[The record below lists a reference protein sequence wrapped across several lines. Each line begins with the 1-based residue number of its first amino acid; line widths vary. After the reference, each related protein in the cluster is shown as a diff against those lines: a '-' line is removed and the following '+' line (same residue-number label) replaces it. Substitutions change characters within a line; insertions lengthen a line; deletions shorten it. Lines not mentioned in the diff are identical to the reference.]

1 MEDAAEEIEP
11 AEEMAAEMVEDEGMG
26 EPAGDADVSAGGAV
40 LHEMLQRGRVRRDTG
55 MAAGGFAAGEVSS
68 DVGIDYT
75 ESQTRLQRRR
85 RRGSKSGAFGGAA
98 VPSFASELC
107 TVH

>member
-68 DVGIDYT
+68 DVGIEHTDPPSA
-75 ESQTRLQRRR
+75 EKAAGQQKRSLRRR
-85 RRGSKSGAFGGAA
+85 SGALFR
-98 VPSFASELC
+98 E
-107 TVH
+107 